1 MNIHILNSFVIEMV
15 YKNKGEK
22 NMDFTL
28 TPEPVYFA
36 EDALS
41 VSREQPV
48 DLDFTLPDYCADVE
62 KIFKCTVTPE
72 VYSTNSGGGQL
83 TVEGASLVRILYCS
97 VDKKTL
103 KCAEQTLPFSA
114 SFNLNSDTT
123 DFITSVKAKTEYVN
137 CKAVSPR
144 RLMIHG
150 CVTLNVKVSEK
161 KPSDLYLPPECN
173 ELQTDLR
180 KTKVS
185 ELMSLQ
191 SEVFSV
197 VESISVSSKN
207 PVTTIMR
214 SEIKTVLT
222 DVSAVGNRLLLKG
235 ELTLCM
241 LYCTDH
247 TGELPEQFTYVCP
260 FVHNME
266 CPDAQESAVREID
279 LTLMSHDIKLKTDIT
294 GDNPLA
300 ILEAK
305 ICVSVACRKETEV
318 TYISDAYSTSC
329 ETDLEYV
336 PVTLEALVLPKIT
349 NLMNKSTINL
359 GENRISRVID
369 IFCDNVS
376 VKPYVSDKLKLSGK
390 ANFCILALDE
400 NSELTYIERSIE
412 IENTESL
419 SDAFT
424 SCDNVTAMIKSVSYR
439 LADNNNMELR
449 AELLVLTKL
458 TKTENIQAVMAVND
472 CGKVENRDNC
482 ALTLYF
488 ADEGESVW
496 DIAKRYRTDKK
507 ALCVEN
513 NLSQKKL
520 AEKMLLLIPKL

>member
-1 MNIHILNSFVIEMV
+1 
-15 YKNKGEK
+15 
-22 NMDFTL
+22 MDFTL

-72 VYSTNSGGGQL
+72 VYSANSSGGQL
-83 TVEGASLVRILYCS
+83 TVEGASMVRVLYCS
-97 VDKKTL
+97 SDKKSL

-114 SFNLNSDTT
+114 SFNLNADVA

-150 CVTLNVKVSEK
+150 CVTLNVKVTEK
-161 KPSDLYLPPECN
+161 KPSNLYLPPECD

-185 ELMSLQ
+185 ELISLQ

-197 VESISVSSKN
+197 AESISVSSKS
-207 PVTTIMR
+207 PVTTVLR
-214 SEIKTVLT
+214 SEVKTVLT

-241 LYCTDH
+241 LYLTDH
-247 TGELPEQFTYVCP
+247 TAELPEQFTYVCP

-266 CPDAQESAVREID
+266 CPDAQDSVVREID
-279 LTLMSHDIKLKTDIT
+279 LNLMSHDIKLKSDIT
-294 GDNPLA
+294 GDNPLVV
-300 ILEAK
+300 LEAK
-305 ICVSVACRKETEV
+305 LCVSVACRKETEV

-329 ETDLEYV
+329 DTELEYA
-336 PVTLEALVLPKIT
+336 PVTLESSVFPKVTTI
-349 NLMNKSTINL
+349 MNKSTISL
-359 GENRISRVID
+359 GEIKVSRVID
-369 IFCDNVS
+369 IFCDNVTI
-376 VKPYVSDKLKLSGK
+376 KPFVSDKLKLSGK
-390 ANFCILALDE
+390 ANFCILALDD
-400 NSELTYIERSIE
+400 NSELTYVERCIE
-412 IENTESL
+412 IDNTESL
-419 SDAFT
+419 SDTFNG
-424 SCDNVTAMIKSVSYR
+424 CDNITSMIKSVSYR

-458 TKTENIQAVMAVND
+458 IKTENIQAVTSVID
-472 CGKVENRDNC
+472 CGEPEDKDDC

-488 ADEGESVW
+488 ADEGENVW
-496 DIAKRYRTDKK
+496 DIAKRYRTDKM
-507 ALCVEN
+507 ALCIEN
-513 NLSQKKL
+513 NLDKKEL
-520 AEKMLLLIPKL
+520 TEKMLLLIPKV

>member
-1 MNIHILNSFVIEMV
+1 
-15 YKNKGEK
+15 
-22 NMDFTL
+22 MDFTL

-83 TVEGASLVRILYCS
+83 TVEGASVVRVLYCS
-97 VDKKTL
+97 SDKKSL

-114 SFNLNSDTT
+114 SFNLNPDVSD
-123 DFITSVKAKTEYVN
+123 FVTSVKARTEYVN

-150 CVTLNVKVSEK
+150 CVTLNVRVSEK
-161 KPSDLYLPPECN
+161 KPSNLYLPAECA

-197 VESISVSSKN
+197 AESISVSSKS
-207 PVTTIMR
+207 PVTTVLR
-214 SEIKTVLT
+214 SEVKTVLT

-241 LYCTDH
+241 LYLADH
-247 TGELPEQFTYVCP
+247 TAELPEQFTYVCP

-266 CPDAQESAVREID
+266 CSDAQDSLVREID
-279 LTLMSHDIKLKTDIT
+279 LNLMSHDIKLKTDIT
-294 GDNPLA
+294 GDNPLVV
-300 ILEAK
+300 LEAK
-305 ICVSVACRKETEV
+305 LCVSVACRKETEV
-318 TYISDAYSTSC
+318 TYISDAYSTAC
-329 ETDLEYV
+329 DTELEYV
-336 PVTLEALVLPKIT
+336 PVTLEASVFPKMTTI
-349 NLMNKSTINL
+349 MNKSTISL
-359 GENRISRVID
+359 GEIKISRVID
-369 IFCDNVS
+369 IFCDNVT

-412 IENTESL
+412 IDNTEPL
-419 SDAFT
+419 SDTFT
-424 SCDNVTAMIKSVSYR
+424 NCDNVTSMIKSVSYR

-449 AELLVLTKL
+449 AELLILTKL
-458 TKTENIQAVMAVND
+458 TKTENIQAVMSVSD
-472 CGKVENRDNC
+472 CGKPDDKDDC

-488 ADEGESVW
+488 AEEGESVW

-507 ALCVEN
+507 ALCIEN
-513 NLSQKKL
+513 NLGEKDL
-520 AEKMLLLIPKL
+520 TDKMLLLIPKV